1 MRSERA
7 PKELRK
13 SSERAPKF
21 GPNLPESSRPLSRPA
36 RSVVPLGATV
46 VPLGAPVSSRS
57 VPAKHTC
64 RVLSAR
70 SLARILPSSPAFH
83 VPKPACGS
91 QRPRTTVSTRHGVP
105 RPARAGM
112 WRCQFCAATTV
123 ALVRTA
129 LTRCAILLHTPV
141 RCRSPPPW
149 PKPRPDL
156 LRFQY
161 V

>member
-1 MRSERA
+1 MR
-7 PKELRK
+7 
-13 SSERAPKF
+13 SERAPKF

-129 LTRCAILLHTPV
+129 LTHAAQSSCTRPSGVVRPLLG
-141 RCRSPPPW
+141 RSLAPTYCG
-149 PKPRPDL
+149 
-156 LRFQY
+156 FNMCN
-161 V
+161 